1 MLHPLISLLTGSDS
15 AGSITSK
22 KLREQVLRMSAYC
35 VIIGSIKRSCG
46 IVTFCLSIQK
56 SIIVLVNRLPPPAD
70 PVAAFSG
77 LAPKK
82 IVI

>member
-1 MLHPLISLLTGSDS
+1 
-15 AGSITSK
+15 
-22 KLREQVLRMSAYC
+22 MSAYC